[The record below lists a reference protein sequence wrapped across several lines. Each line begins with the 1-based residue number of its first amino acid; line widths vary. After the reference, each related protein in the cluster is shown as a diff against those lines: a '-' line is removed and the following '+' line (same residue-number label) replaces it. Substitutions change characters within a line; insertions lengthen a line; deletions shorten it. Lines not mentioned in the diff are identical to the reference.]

1 MRSPIRATLAA
12 VLLLV
17 SATAGM
23 AAAAPLTP
31 KQQKVLDYLLAD
43 WGVDTSVTGVDLA
56 MKIVG
61 GNYTSEDRYALA
73 VHIREHPELHRV
85 LRRFGW
91 EAVALDPEEKLIAR
105 QLSRAQ
111 REKLPAPS
119 LGDLTR
125 SVGVPSPKV
134 KNGLQMLERL
144 GIIRRDPAAV
154 GVGYRM
160 TSERYVHWEGLG
172 RIDFMYHR
180 VNVEGLKTLDTY

>member
-1 MRSPIRATLAA
+1 MRRRIHATLATL
-12 VLLLV
+12 VLML
-17 SATAGM
+17 SATAGV
-23 AAAAPLTP
+23 AAAASLTP
-31 KQQKVLDYLLAD
+31 KRQKLLNYLLAV
-43 WGVDTSVTGVDLA
+43 WGVDTSVTGIDLA
-56 MKIVG
+56 MKILG

-73 VHIREHPELHRV
+73 VYIREHPELHRV

-91 EAVALDPEEKLIAR
+91 EAVALNPEEKLIAR

-111 REKLPAPS
+111 REKLPVPS
-119 LGDLTR
+119 LGELAH

-134 KNGLQMLERL
+134 KTGLQMLERL
-144 GIIRRDPAAV
+144 GIIRRDPAAG

-160 TSERYVHWEGLG
+160 ASGRYVQWEGLG